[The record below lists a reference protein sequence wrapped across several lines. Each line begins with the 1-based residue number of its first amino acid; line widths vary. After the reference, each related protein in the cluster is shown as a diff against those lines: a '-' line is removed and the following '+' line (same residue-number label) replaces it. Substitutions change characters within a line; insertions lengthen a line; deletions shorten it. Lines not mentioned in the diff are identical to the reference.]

1 MAISLIARNTKW
13 NNNVYNCEIDYFI
26 HYNLG
31 QIQTCSRPKQ
41 LLPDHVS
48 LEIENICKN
57 LEDFNIL
64 EGHWLQE
71 VQSGT
76 IMFTIYKCKTLI
88 VIFLVRNKIV
98 MIYMPTNNRRSICN
112 SFGQTFPLVFDLLL
126 TLYRNPILS

>member
-41 LLPDHVS
+41 LLPDHAS

-64 EGHWLQE
+64 EGHF
-71 VQSGT
+71 
-76 IMFTIYKCKTLI
+76 IDCKKYKVEQKH
-88 VIFLVRNKIV
+88 
-98 MIYMPTNNRRSICN
+98 
-112 SFGQTFPLVFDLLL
+112 GGDL
-126 TLYRNPILS
+126 PPF